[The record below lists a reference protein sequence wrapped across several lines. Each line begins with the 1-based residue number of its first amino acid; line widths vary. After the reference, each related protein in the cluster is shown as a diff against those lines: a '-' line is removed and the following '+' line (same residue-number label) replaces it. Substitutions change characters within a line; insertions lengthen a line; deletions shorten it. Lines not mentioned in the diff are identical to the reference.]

1 MFYNCKSLTTAP
13 KLPATTLAD
22 GCYSEMLSGC
32 TSLTKAPELPATTLT
47 AGCYSNMFDGCT
59 SLTKA
64 PELPAT
70 RLANICYYGM
80 FSDCKSL
87 IAYLREAIKRK
98 EELTKLIP
106 DLQSLVDFRNT
117 MPVMEKVITR
127 DDIIASW
134 DIKQLNHYLTLQT
147 KCAVFGNAVHSNA
160 LNAARKQAYYAKE
173 NPCSYTGSGRDTVII
188 QKTVT
193 VDMLEIDNTF
203 FEIQSQH
210 RKLQAELNGIEAS
223 IEDTISKDYT
233 VKSNKYNAEM
243 SDYRTQLAILNQQ
256 NNEHL
261 ISERDK
267 IKNLKIVIPHNL
279 KDIYSIV
286 NSF

>member
-1 MFYNCKSLTTAP
+1 MNNNNFFGENGITATSANHICNVA
-13 KLPATTLAD
+13 KEYYTTLENELNSINFVEESISLIGSSAKTVSKVAN
-22 GCYSEMLSGC
+22 GKEML
-32 TSLTKAPELPATTLT
+32 KDIDITLST
-47 AGCYSNMFDGCT
+47 IA
-59 SLTKA
+59 
-64 PELPAT
+64 
-70 RLANICYYGM
+70 
-80 FSDCKSL
+80 DCKSL

-98 EELTKLIP
+98 EELTKSIP
-106 DLQSLVDFRNT
+106 DLQALIDFRNT

-127 DDIIASW
+127 DDVIASW

-147 KCAVFGNAVHSNA
+147 KCAVFGSAVHSNA
-160 LNAARKQAYYAKE
+160 LNTARKQAYYAKE

-193 VDMLEIDNTF
+193 VDILEIDNTF

-223 IEDTISKDYT
+223 IEDTISKDYMA
-233 VKSNKYNAEM
+233 KSSKYNTEM

-261 ISERDK
+261 VSERDK

>member
-1 MFYNCKSLTTAP
+1 MNNNNFFGENGITATSANHICNVA
-13 KLPATTLAD
+13 KEYYTTLENELNNINFVEESISLIGSSAKTVSKVAN
-22 GCYSEMLSGC
+22 GKEML
-32 TSLTKAPELPATTLT
+32 KDIDITLST
-47 AGCYSNMFDGCT
+47 IA
-59 SLTKA
+59 
-64 PELPAT
+64 
-70 RLANICYYGM
+70 
-80 FSDCKSL
+80 DCKSL

-98 EELTKLIP
+98 EELTKSIP
-106 DLQSLVDFRNT
+106 DLQALVDFRNT
-117 MPVMEKVITR
+117 MPVMEKIITR

-147 KCAVFGNAVHSNA
+147 KCAVFGSAVHSNA
-160 LNAARKQAYYAKE
+160 LNTARKQAYYAKE

-193 VDMLEIDNTF
+193 VDILEIDNTF
-203 FEIQSQH
+203 FELQSQH

-233 VKSNKYNAEM
+233 IKSNKYNAEM

>member
-1 MFYNCKSLTTAP
+1 MNNNNFFGENGITATSANHICNVA
-13 KLPATTLAD
+13 KEYYTTLENELNNINFVEESISLIGSSAKTISKVAN
-22 GCYSEMLSGC
+22 GKEML
-32 TSLTKAPELPATTLT
+32 KDIDITLST
-47 AGCYSNMFDGCT
+47 IA
-59 SLTKA
+59 
-64 PELPAT
+64 
-70 RLANICYYGM
+70 
-80 FSDCKSL
+80 DCKSL

>member
-1 MFYNCKSLTTAP
+1 MNNNNFFGENGITATSANHICNVA
-13 KLPATTLAD
+13 KEYYTTLENELNNINFVEESISLIGSSAKTVSKVAN
-22 GCYSEMLSGC
+22 GKEML
-32 TSLTKAPELPATTLT
+32 KDIDITLST
-47 AGCYSNMFDGCT
+47 IA
-59 SLTKA
+59 
-64 PELPAT
+64 
-70 RLANICYYGM
+70 
-80 FSDCKSL
+80 DCKSL

-147 KCAVFGNAVHSNA
+147 KCAVFGNVVHSNA

-193 VDMLEIDNTF
+193 VDMLEIDNAF

-267 IKNLKIVIPHNL
+267 IKNLKIVIPNNL

>member
-1 MFYNCKSLTTAP
+1 MNNNNFFGENGITATSANHICNVAKEYYTMLENELNSINFVEESISLIGSSAKTVSKVANG
-13 KLPATTLAD
+13 K
-22 GCYSEMLSGC
+22 EMLKDIDI
-32 TSLTKAPELPATTLT
+32 TLLTIA
-47 AGCYSNMFDGCT
+47 
-59 SLTKA
+59 
-64 PELPAT
+64 
-70 RLANICYYGM
+70 
-80 FSDCKSL
+80 DCKSL

-98 EELTKLIP
+98 EELTKSIP
-106 DLQSLVDFRNT
+106 DLQALVDFRNT
-117 MPVMEKVITR
+117 MPVMERVITR
-127 DDIIASW
+127 DEIIASW

-147 KCAVFGNAVHSNA
+147 KCAVFGSAVHSNA
-160 LNAARKQAYYAKE
+160 LNTARKQAYYAKE

-193 VDMLEIDNTF
+193 VDILEIDNTF

-223 IEDTISKDYT
+223 IEDTISKDYIA
-233 VKSNKYNAEM
+233 KSSKYNAEM

-261 ISERDK
+261 VSERDK
-267 IKNLKIVIPHNL
+267 IKNLKIVIPNNL

>member
-1 MFYNCKSLTTAP
+1 MNNNNFFGENGITATSANHICNVT
-13 KLPATTLAD
+13 KEYYTTLENELNNINFVEESISLIGSSAKTI
-22 GCYSEMLSGC
+22 SKVANSKEML
-32 TSLTKAPELPATTLT
+32 KDIDITLST
-47 AGCYSNMFDGCT
+47 IA
-59 SLTKA
+59 
-64 PELPAT
+64 
-70 RLANICYYGM
+70 
-80 FSDCKSL
+80 DCKSL

>member
-1 MFYNCKSLTTAP
+1 MNNNNFFGENGITATSANHICNVA
-13 KLPATTLAD
+13 KEYYTTLETELNNINFVEESISLIGSSAKTISKVAN
-22 GCYSEMLSGC
+22 GKEML
-32 TSLTKAPELPATTLT
+32 KDIDITLST
-47 AGCYSNMFDGCT
+47 IA
-59 SLTKA
+59 
-64 PELPAT
+64 
-70 RLANICYYGM
+70 
-80 FSDCKSL
+80 DCKSL

-98 EELTKLIP
+98 EELTKSIP
-106 DLQSLVDFRNT
+106 DLQALVDFRNT

-127 DDIIASW
+127 DDVIASW

-147 KCAVFGNAVHSNA
+147 KCAVFGSAVHSNA
-160 LNAARKQAYYAKE
+160 LNTARKQAYYAKE

-193 VDMLEIDNTF
+193 VDILEIDNTF

-233 VKSNKYNAEM
+233 IKSNKYNAEM

>member
-1 MFYNCKSLTTAP
+1 MNNNNFFGENGITATSANHICNVA
-13 KLPATTLAD
+13 KEYYTTLENELNNINFVEESISLIGSSAKTISKVAN
-22 GCYSEMLSGC
+22 GKEML
-32 TSLTKAPELPATTLT
+32 KDIDITLST
-47 AGCYSNMFDGCT
+47 IA
-59 SLTKA
+59 
-64 PELPAT
+64 
-70 RLANICYYGM
+70 
-80 FSDCKSL
+80 DCKSL

-98 EELTKLIP
+98 EELTKSIP

-233 VKSNKYNAEM
+233 VKSNKYNTEM

-267 IKNLKIVIPHNL
+267 IKNLKIVIPNNL

>member
-1 MFYNCKSLTTAP
+1 MNNNNFFGENGITATSANHICNVA
-13 KLPATTLAD
+13 KEYYTTLENELNNINFVEESISLIGSSAKTVSKVAN
-22 GCYSEMLSGC
+22 GKEML
-32 TSLTKAPELPATTLT
+32 KDIDITLST
-47 AGCYSNMFDGCT
+47 IA
-59 SLTKA
+59 
-64 PELPAT
+64 
-70 RLANICYYGM
+70 
-80 FSDCKSL
+80 DCKSL

-98 EELTKLIP
+98 EELTKSIP
-106 DLQSLVDFRNT
+106 DLQALVDFRNT

-127 DDIIASW
+127 DDVIASW

-147 KCAVFGNAVHSNA
+147 KCAVFGSAVHSNA

-193 VDMLEIDNTF
+193 VDILEIDNTF

-233 VKSNKYNAEM
+233 IKSNKYNAEM

>member
-1 MFYNCKSLTTAP
+1 MNNNNFFGENGITATSANHICNVA
-13 KLPATTLAD
+13 KEYYTTLENELNNINFVEESISLIGSPAKAVSKVAN
-22 GCYSEMLSGC
+22 GKEML
-32 TSLTKAPELPATTLT
+32 KDIDITLST
-47 AGCYSNMFDGCT
+47 IA
-59 SLTKA
+59 
-64 PELPAT
+64 
-70 RLANICYYGM
+70 
-80 FSDCKSL
+80 DCKSL

-98 EELTKLIP
+98 EELTKSIP
-106 DLQSLVDFRNT
+106 DLQALVDFRNT

-134 DIKQLNHYLTLQT
+134 DIKQLNYYLTLQT
-147 KCAVFGNAVHSNA
+147 KCAVFGSAVHSNA
-160 LNAARKQAYYAKE
+160 LNTARKQAYYAKE
-173 NPCSYTGSGRDTVII
+173 NPCSYTGVGRDTVII

-193 VDMLEIDNTF
+193 VDILEIDNTF

-233 VKSNKYNAEM
+233 IKSNKYNTEM

>member
-1 MFYNCKSLTTAP
+1 MNNNNFFGENGITATSANHICNVA
-13 KLPATTLAD
+13 KEYYTTLENELNNINFVEESISLIGSSAKTVSKVAN
-22 GCYSEMLSGC
+22 GKEML
-32 TSLTKAPELPATTLT
+32 KDIDITLST
-47 AGCYSNMFDGCT
+47 IA
-59 SLTKA
+59 
-64 PELPAT
+64 
-70 RLANICYYGM
+70 
-80 FSDCKSL
+80 DCKSL

-193 VDMLEIDNTF
+193 VDMLEIDNAF

-267 IKNLKIVIPHNL
+267 IKNLKIVIPNNL

>member
-1 MFYNCKSLTTAP
+1 MNNNNFFGENGITATSANHICNVA
-13 KLPATTLAD
+13 KEYYTTLENELNNINFVEESISLIGSSAKTVSKVAN
-22 GCYSEMLSGC
+22 GKEML
-32 TSLTKAPELPATTLT
+32 KDIDITLST
-47 AGCYSNMFDGCT
+47 IA
-59 SLTKA
+59 
-64 PELPAT
+64 
-70 RLANICYYGM
+70 
-80 FSDCKSL
+80 DCKSL

-98 EELTKLIP
+98 EELTKSIP
-106 DLQSLVDFRNT
+106 DLQALVDFRNT

-193 VDMLEIDNTF
+193 VDILEIDNTF

-223 IEDTISKDYT
+223 IEDAISKDYT
-233 VKSNKYNAEM
+233 IKSNKYNAEM